1 MMSTE
6 QQPDE
11 TPAADIT
18 QQVTSPTP
26 TTRPAKNP
34 KRVAAGKMVAER
46 TRAAREAQK
55 KAAAEAAVIT
65 ENNKAKPPQEAPA
78 APSPAT
84 EGNTISSN
92 SSSSLSTTQWP
103 AVVGIVVSLVGIY
116 YKREEL
122 KAFYNK
128 KVAPQHTPQ
137 QPAPVEPE
145 PATVA
150 QPRKKGL
157 NNELNICFFF
167 IYHNV

>member
-1 MMSTE
+1 MSTE

-46 TRAAREAQK
+46 SRAAREAQK
-55 KAAAEAAVIT
+55 KAAAEAAVII
-65 ENNKAKPPQEAPA
+65 ENNKAKQTEKAPA

-84 EGNTISSN
+84 EGNTISS
-92 SSSSLSTTQWP
+92 SRLSITQWL
-103 AVVGIVVSLVGIY
+103 AVGSIVVSLIGVY

-122 KAFYNK
+122 MAFYNK
-128 KVAPQHTPQ
+128 KVAPQ
-137 QPAPVEPE
+137 PA

-150 QPRKKGL
+150 QPKKGGL
-157 NNELNICFFF
+157 KKMN
-167 IYHNV
+167 

>member
-1 MMSTE
+1 MSTE

-46 TRAAREAQK
+46 TRAARKAQK
-55 KAAAEAAVIT
+55 KAAAEAAVII

-84 EGNTISSN
+84 EGNTISS
-92 SSSSLSTTQWP
+92 SSLSTTQWL
-103 AVVGIVVSLVGIY
+103 AVVSIVVSLVGIY

-122 KAFYNK
+122 KALYNK
-128 KVAPQHTPQ
+128 KVAPQHTPR

-150 QPRKKGL
+150 QPRKRGL
-157 NNELNICFFF
+157 KK
-167 IYHNV
+167 